1 MGRIER
7 SYQMGDEV
15 GPLVKHMTQE
25 AINLFEG
32 SAGESGPSQFTDEA
46 TAKETLGT
54 TGTVASGRM
63 SLAFA
68 LEMLRKHFGPDVF
81 NHTGMVD
88 LRFLRPVRP
97 GDTITFS
104 GKIAETS
111 PDAMV
116 LTTPVATIGI
126 RGTTVAGFAAAE
138 GEENTISLLSDADGE
153 VGEIVVSNAA
163 GFVVINQAGD
173 VHVWVSTDGSRYK
186 VGHLVGDA
194 MQWLEFSAVDGLN
207 VR

>member
-7 SYQMGDEV
+7 SYQIGDEV
-15 GPLVKHMTQE
+15 LPVVKQITQE

-54 TGTVASGRM
+54 AGTVASGRM

-68 LEMLRKHFGPDVF
+68 IEMLRKHFGSDVF
-81 NHTGMVD
+81 NHTGIVD

-104 GKIAETS
+104 GKIIDTAREANGS
-111 PDAMV
+111 KVSVEIKVENQKGD
-116 LTTPVATIGI
+116 TTGV
-126 RGTTVAGFAAAE
+126 GTGSAIVPTAFLPP
-138 GEENTISLLSDADGE
+138 EE
-153 VGEIVVSNAA
+153 
-163 GFVVINQAGD
+163 
-173 VHVWVSTDGSRYK
+173 
-186 VGHLVGDA
+186 
-194 MQWLEFSAVDGLN
+194 
-207 VR
+207 